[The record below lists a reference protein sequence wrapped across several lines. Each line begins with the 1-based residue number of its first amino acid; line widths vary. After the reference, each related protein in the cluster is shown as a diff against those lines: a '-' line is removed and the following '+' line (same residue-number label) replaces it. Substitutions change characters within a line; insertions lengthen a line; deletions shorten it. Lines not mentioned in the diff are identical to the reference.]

1 MTLKQDISALLT
13 TPLSD
18 SVKLRLIKVLTD
30 AATDETPLADWELA
44 LLYDKGHEVEALAC
58 EQFRA
63 LQAELEIVTRNT
75 TDSRARGAVAYVATR
90 VADHRKYFERKAQKA
105 F

>member
-30 AATDETPLADWELA
+30 AATDETPLADC
-44 LLYDKGHEVEALAC
+44 LYDKGHEVEALAC

-90 VADHRKYFERKAQKA
+90 VRDHRKYFERKAQKA